1 MELVSPLFKDIDKK
15 KLSEFLKAEG
25 AFTKKYNKDE
35 YIFFEGDTPKYLYI
49 LQSGEVQV
57 ERSFANGRQIIVNRF
72 VKKGTVFAEV
82 YVYLNERSFDYSCVT
97 TTGAEVLHLPRT
109 ILNSEKGPV
118 AQALAWNML
127 TILSEKAFFLN
138 QKLIIQSATSLR
150 QKIGIYLLSL
160 EKNRDHFELPLN
172 REEWAAYLGVTRP
185 SLSRELMKMQDEGIL
200 EVHGKD
206 IIIQREI
213 LEEIS
218 F

>member
-1 MELVSPLFKDIDKK
+1 MELTSPLFKNIDRE
-15 KLSEFLKAEG
+15 KLREFLEAEG
-25 AFTKKYNKDE
+25 AFVKKYNRDE
-35 YIFFEGDTPKYLYI
+35 FIFFEGDEPKYLYI

-57 ERSFANGRQIIVNRF
+57 ERSFSNGRQIIVNRF
-72 VKKGTVFAEV
+72 VKRGTVFAEV
-82 YVYLNERSFDYSCVT
+82 YVYLNDRPFDYSCVT
-97 TTGAEVLHLPRT
+97 TKGAEVLHLPRDV
-109 ILNSEKGPV
+109 LNSTKGPV

-160 EKNRDHFELPLN
+160 GKEQDHFELPLN

-185 SLSRELMKMQDEGIL
+185 SLSRELMKMQEEGIL
-200 EVHGKD
+200 EVHGRD
-206 IIIQREI
+206 ITIQRQR